1 MTAQLVIER
10 SCHLLQILFAA
21 WSCEI
26 SWLLIRDRLDLQA
39 LTPCPG
45 QGSVSLISL
54 TQTDTRHATTFL
66 LALSV
71 WREQLLLSLNPKPLG
86 TQQLVRQ
93 DKISLQSFNYFHW
106 RVGGSNSLQCTD
118 PGLCVSAVPS
128 LPGWC
133 LGKNPPGEEQWEDG
147 KKIQGLGPRLH
158 T

>member
-21 WSCEI
+21 WTCEI

-39 LTPCPG
+39 SYALPG
-45 QGSVSLISL
+45 SGFSIFDISDANWYSTCHHLFAGTFRLERATITLI
-54 TQTDTRHATTFL
+54 
-66 LALSV
+66 
-71 WREQLLLSLNPKPLG
+71 KPEASG
-86 TQQLVRQ
+86 NSAISQ

-118 PGLCVSAVPS
+118 PGLCISAVPS